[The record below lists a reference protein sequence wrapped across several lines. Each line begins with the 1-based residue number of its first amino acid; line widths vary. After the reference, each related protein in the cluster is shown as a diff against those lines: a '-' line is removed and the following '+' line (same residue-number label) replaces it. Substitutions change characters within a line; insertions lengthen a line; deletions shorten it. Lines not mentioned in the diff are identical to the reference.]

1 MVVMQL
7 QVMIRRSSKK
17 MMNSLTRILMEV
29 EMINMRVKNKM
40 LKTVRKM
47 QRR

>member
-7 QVMIRRSSKK
+7 QVMSRRSSRK
-17 MMNSLTRILMEV
+17 MMSNITRILMEV

-40 LKTVRKM
+40 LKMVRKM
-47 QRR
+47 QKR